1 LGNGVAFEPGEDRV
15 KTLLLVVLGVAAA
28 ILGAWEFWLS
38 PFIIRYRLTIDVAVG
53 DEIKRGSGVIETTW
67 DKSDWFGLDG
77 RPWAVDV
84 TGQAVVIDLGGRG
97 LLFSL
102 LTWDG
107 ARPPLSNGSNTSPS
121 TDPASFLVAA
131 FTTGRI
137 IGTGTTTA
145 DMLAEIE
152 RRRDVVEVAPS
163 LLPMLVRFR
172 NLKDPASVER
182 VDPGDLAGIYG
193 PDVKLVR
200 VTAQV
205 VPTGIWPLNRTG
217 RRHPQWLI
225 GEPVTTGIKSL
236 LPWLDYNSPQG
247 WITKD
252 HGAADMMDQPEH
264 FLRYYDFMGLSNDR
278 Q

>member
-1 LGNGVAFEPGEDRV
+1 M
-15 KTLLLVVLGVAAA
+15 KTLLLVLLGVAAA
-28 ILGAWEFWLS
+28 LLGAWEFWLS
-38 PFIIRYRLTIDVAVG
+38 PFVIRYRLTIDVAVG
-53 DEIKRGSGVIETTW
+53 DEIKRGSGVIQTSWE
-67 DKSDWFGLDG
+67 KSDWFGLDG
-77 RPWAVDV
+77 RRWAVDV
-84 TGQAVVIDLGGRG
+84 TGQAVVIDLGARG
-97 LLFSL
+97 VLFSL
-102 LTWDG
+102 LTRDG

-131 FTTGRI
+131 FTAGRI
-137 IGTGTTTA
+137 IGIGNASA

-172 NLKDPASVER
+172 NLKDPGSVER

-205 VPTGIWPLNRTG
+205 VPTGVWPLNLMD
-217 RRHPQWLI
+217 RRKPGWLF
-225 GEPVTTGIKSL
+225 GEPVTTGITNL
-236 LPWLDYNSPQG
+236 LPWLDKHGPGS

-252 HGAADMMDQPEH
+252 HGLAGTIVPPEK
-264 FLRYYDFMGLSNDR
+264 FLSYDNFVYGTR

>member
-1 LGNGVAFEPGEDRV
+1 M
-15 KTLLLVVLGVAAA
+15 KTLLLVLLGVAAA

-38 PFIIRYRLTIDVAVG
+38 PFVIRYRLTIDVAVG
-53 DEIKRGSGVIETTW
+53 DEIKSGSGVIQTTW

-152 RRRDVVEVAPS
+152 PRRDVVEVAPS

-172 NLKDPASVER
+172 DLKDPASVER

-205 VPTGIWPLNRTG
+205 VPTGVWPLNLMD
-217 RRHPQWLI
+217 RRKPGWLF
-225 GEPVTTGIKSL
+225 GEPVTTGIKNL
-236 LPWLDYNSPQG
+236 LPWLDENSPSS
-247 WITKD
+247 WITNV
-252 HGAADMMDQPEH
+252 HGAPGTKVPAEK
-264 FLRYYDFMGLSNDR
+264 YLSNYAFSEGIKR
-278 Q
+278 